1 MQFPLKKKGR
11 EDGRKEIKMKMRQRG
26 KEGKEVGDIPSKK
39 MEKRG
44 ENGERQRGH
53 ERSRKAGWRNNYHF
67 FHHSFITVLCCHAQQ
82 ASTALGPS
90 LLMKYYY
97 SRRHIR
103 ASTSLTLS
111 PSERRKRCVAKQSG
125 TKSLFSPSKTADLNS
140 MAAGTRREGGAVRDV
155 NSLY

>member
-11 EDGRKEIKMKMRQRG
+11 EDGRKDIKKKMRQRG

-125 TKSLFSPSKTADLNS
+125 TKSLFSPSKTALNRLKFHGCRHS
-140 MAAGTRREGGAVRDV
+140 A
-155 NSLY
+155 